1 MAIGQPSGP
10 IDQRGGRRE
19 PTRSS
24 SDGAERVELI
34 VLGCGQG
41 GVAKDETKRPGPV
54 RPFLSNP
61 SRRDQLQVQ
70 LRLAPRVANV
80 SDPAATG
87 AFQSRIKRGRYL
99 SNRLSGDD
107 QDAVHTGGSFL
118 RPLNANARTGFYQ
131 NKYPRDWLSPGILL
145 VG

>member
-107 QDAVHTGGSFL
+107 QD
-118 RPLNANARTGFYQ
+118 
-131 NKYPRDWLSPGILL
+131 
-145 VG
+145 